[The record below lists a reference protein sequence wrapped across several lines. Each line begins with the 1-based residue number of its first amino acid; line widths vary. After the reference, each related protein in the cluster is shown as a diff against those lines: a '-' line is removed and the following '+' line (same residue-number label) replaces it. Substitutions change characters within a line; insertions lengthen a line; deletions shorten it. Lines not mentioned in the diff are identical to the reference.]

1 MDTGSVDF
9 FQILLIGVGA
19 FTLARGVMILVTGK
33 ISARDEARAGE
44 LSENGMKRY
53 KLLLAII
60 NMVCGGLVVLM
71 SVVEMVTG
79 SNNLIL
85 SIVILAVLVVMIILF
100 VVARNSCK
108 KVP

>member
-1 MDTGSVDF
+1 MDTGSVTF
-9 FQILLIGVGA
+9 FEILLVGIGA
-19 FTLARGVMILVTGK
+19 FTMARGVLILVTGK
-33 ISARDEARAGE
+33 LSSREEARIGE

-71 SVVEMVTG
+71 SIVEMVTG
-79 SNNLIL
+79 SNNLIF
-85 SIVILAVLVVMIILF
+85 SIIILAVLVVMIILF
-100 VVARNSCK
+100 IVVRNSCK

>member
-1 MDTGSVDF
+1 MDTGSVTF
-9 FQILLIGVGA
+9 FEILLVGIGA
-19 FTLARGVMILVTGK
+19 FTMARGVLILVTGK
-33 ISARDEARAGE
+33 LSSREEARIGE

-71 SVVEMVTG
+71 SIVEMVTG
-79 SNNLIL
+79 SNNLIF
-85 SIVILAVLVVMIILF
+85 SIIILAVLVVMIILF
-100 VVARNSCK
+100 IVARNSCK